1 MRMVE
6 KEARTKEEAIKLA
19 LEELNVKREQVRI
32 EIIQEGK
39 GSFLG
44 LGRSKPAK
52 VRLYFTENGS
62 EKLIELVK
70 EICSRMDVA
79 CEVSVAEENDDRLVL
94 KLDSKDSGILIGKR
108 GKNLEA
114 LQYLVNIISNS
125 EKDHIRKIL
134 LDVEGY
140 REKRRE
146 TLEKLARNLAMKVR
160 KTQRPQILEE
170 MNPYERRIIHMT
182 LENER
187 DIETK
192 SLGGENSNLKRIRIS
207 LRRMQQR

>member
-1 MRMVE
+1 M
-6 KEARTKEEAIKLA
+6 
-19 LEELNVKREQVRI
+19 
-32 EIIQEGK
+32 
-39 GSFLG
+39 
-44 LGRSKPAK
+44 
-52 VRLYFTENGS
+52 
-62 EKLIELVK
+62 IELVK
-70 EICSRMDVA
+70 EICSRMNVE
-79 CEVSVAEENDDRLVL
+79 CEVSVAEENDERLVL

-125 EKDHIRKIL
+125 EKNHIRKIL

-160 KTQRPQILEE
+160 KTRRFQILEE

>member
-6 KEARTKEEAIKLA
+6 KEARTKEEAIRLA
-19 LEELNVKREQVRI
+19 LEELKVKREQVRI
-32 EIIQEGK
+32 ETIEEGK

-52 VRLYFTENGS
+52 VRIYFTENGS
-62 EKLIELVK
+62 DELINLVK
-70 EICSRMDVA
+70 EICSKMQVE
-79 CEVSVAEENDDRLVL
+79 CNVSIAEENDNRIVL

-125 EKDHIRKIL
+125 DKDQIQKIL

-160 KTQRPQILEE
+160 KTRRPQILEE

-182 LENER
+182 LENDR
-187 DIETK
+187 DIETR
-192 SLGGENSNLKRIRIS
+192 SIGGENSNLKRIRIA
-207 LRRMQQR
+207 LRRMQR